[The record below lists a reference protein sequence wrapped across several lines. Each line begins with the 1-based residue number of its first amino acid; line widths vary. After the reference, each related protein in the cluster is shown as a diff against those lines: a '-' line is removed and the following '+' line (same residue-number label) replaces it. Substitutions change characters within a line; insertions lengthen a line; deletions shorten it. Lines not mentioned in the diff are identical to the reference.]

1 MDAIARKRGSAAGD
15 SSGVRDSVVNQLL
28 AKMDGVKEAANV
40 LVVGLTNRP
49 ELLDDALLRPGR
61 LEVKLEVSLPDQA
74 GRRDILRIHT
84 RSMRENGALAE
95 DAACFVDVAD
105 EACSVDAASATGLTL
120 AEQTEHFSGAEL
132 AGLVRSAASFALGRA
147 AVGGAAD
154 VGGVRVD
161 KADFEAALSE
171 VRPARGRRDEAMA
184 RRFAIHGVD
193 AAVHT
198 SARASIRRL
207 VSLRPSPI
215 PLSPVRGALLVP
227 ESAEAGDDAV
237 ALAAWAGFLG
247 GTTSDLAHVRIIS
260 LGEIVSSGGGT
271 SEEGRCAALVER
283 FNEARAMRRSMLI
296 LEDADLLLAAPGAKY
311 SDEADADPP
320 REGAISRV
328 LLGTLRSLLREA
340 VEDAAAGSGEDEAVL
355 IVLATL
361 STPDATGPLRKLLG
375 GLASPLIPVQLIH
388 SAEEA
393 ADAIRSSTALGALLA
408 PKAIELISARAVAQ
422 GPVSMA
428 ALREACACACA
439 EAAWDSEGPEATDLG
454 AAQVRAFGTFHSLS

>member
-1 MDAIARKRGSAAGD
+1 
-15 SSGVRDSVVNQLL
+15 
-28 AKMDGVKEAANV
+28 
-40 LVVGLTNRP
+40 
-49 ELLDDALLRPGR
+49 
-61 LEVKLEVSLPDQA
+61 
-74 GRRDILRIHT
+74 
-84 RSMRENGALAE
+84 
-95 DAACFVDVAD
+95 
-105 EACSVDAASATGLTL
+105 
-120 AEQTEHFSGAEL
+120 
-132 AGLVRSAASFALGRA
+132 
-147 AVGGAAD
+147 
-154 VGGVRVD
+154 
-161 KADFEAALSE
+161 
-171 VRPARGRRDEAMA
+171 
-184 RRFAIHGVD
+184 
-193 AAVHT
+193 
-198 SARASIRRL
+198 
-207 VSLRPSPI
+207 
-215 PLSPVRGALLVP
+215 
-227 ESAEAGDDAV
+227 
-237 ALAAWAGFLG
+237 
-247 GTTSDLAHVRIIS
+247 
-260 LGEIVSSGGGT
+260 
-271 SEEGRCAALVER
+271 
-283 FNEARAMRRSMLI
+283 MLI

-311 SDEADADPP
+311 SDEADAPP